1 MKRFI
6 NVVDTVE
13 HSYLGW
19 PGESSVITTLT
30 TRMINTMSGSARTLP
45 TGPPIHNSIRS
56 VSVLTIRL
64 LTQLIPGLGLI
75 LKFKCIVT
83 SVELK

>member
-19 PGESSVITTLT
+19 SGESSVITTLT
-30 TRMINTMSGSARTLP
+30 TRMINTMPGSARTLP
-45 TGPPIHNSIRS
+45 TGPPY
-56 VSVLTIRL
+56 T
-64 LTQLIPGLGLI
+64 
-75 LKFKCIVT
+75 
-83 SVELK
+83 